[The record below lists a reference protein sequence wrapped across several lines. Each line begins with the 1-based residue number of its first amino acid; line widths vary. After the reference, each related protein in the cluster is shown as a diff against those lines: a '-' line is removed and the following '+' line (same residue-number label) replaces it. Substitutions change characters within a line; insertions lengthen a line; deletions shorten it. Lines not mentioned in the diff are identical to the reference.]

1 MNEARTVKVV
11 ENLLAGNDLVA
22 DELHRAF
29 EAAGALAV
37 NLIASPGAGKTSLIL
52 RTIAALAPDAVGVI
66 EGDVAGHIDTDKV
79 LDGGARDAVQINT
92 GGNCHLEASMVRQ
105 ALASLELAAL
115 RYVFIENVGNLICPT
130 HWRLGEHLK
139 VCLSSV
145 VEGDDKP
152 VKYPEIFAAADAVV
166 LNKVDLIDHVDFE
179 RAFFDES
186 LSALNPGLPV
196 FPLSCRTGEGIG
208 AWADW
213 LRAQRRARL
222 DPTG

>member
-1 MNEARTVKVV
+1 VSGTRTVKVV
-11 ENLLAGNDLVA
+11 QNLLAGNDLVA
-22 DELHRAF
+22 HELHRAF
-29 EAAGALAV
+29 QAAGALAV

-52 RTIAALAPDAVGVI
+52 QTIAALAPDAVGVI

-115 RYVFIENVGNLICPT
+115 QYVFIENVGNLICPT

-152 VKYPEIFAAADAVV
+152 VKYPEIFAAADAIV
-166 LNKVDLIDHVDFE
+166 LNKTDLSAHVDFE
-179 RAFFDES
+179 RAFFEES
-186 LSALNPGLPV
+186 LRALNPDAPL
-196 FPLSCRTGEGIG
+196 FLLSCRTGEGVE
-208 AWADW
+208 AWAEW
-213 LRAQRRARL
+213 LQAQRHESL
-222 DPTG
+222 NSK